1 VSAAA
6 RSGHA
11 PLLLASRSGAI
22 KRRPCSSLRPGCLLV
37 RKGVPPRC
45 NADPRS
51 FCGVREGALSSL
63 LTSRSAPPEPAPRP
77 PRRIQFLGLAPL
89 EVILLVLAGLAA
101 GFGIGLLVGS
111 TEATVG
117 ATLFGGVLVAAG
129 TFRTIQVAREGQL
142 TERFSKATEQLDA
155 KDSDGK
161 REQLLVLG
169 GIYSLERIAAES
181 RLDYYPIMEVLTAF
195 VRASARLPE
204 GAAIQDRVDPS
215 PCQYKLP
222 DDVQAALAVLARRN
236 PRRGEYRL
244 DLGSADLRNAK
255 LPHARFGMAILSGSD
270 LRAPTCAKRIS
281 VAPS

>member
-1 VSAAA
+1 
-6 RSGHA
+6 
-11 PLLLASRSGAI
+11 
-22 KRRPCSSLRPGCLLV
+22 
-37 RKGVPPRC
+37 
-45 NADPRS
+45 
-51 FCGVREGALSSL
+51 
-63 LTSRSAPPEPAPRP
+63 
-77 PRRIQFLGLAPL
+77 
-89 EVILLVLAGLAA
+89 VLAGLAA

-270 LRAPTCAKRIS
+270 LRCADLREADLRGAKLSKAHLESTDLTGADLDGAELEGTWIDTETKPEALRATPGVQFS
-281 VAPS
+281 R